1 VEESMGGWVSR
12 EEASVHYP
20 GTEPFEPALKWTP
33 ALRDG
38 GCRFIGDFEKWL
50 PLENFS
56 NAEWIRRQWVEMFL
70 N

>member
-20 GTEPFEPALKWTP
+20 GTEPFETALKWTP

-38 GCRFIGDFEKWL
+38 GCRLIGDFREVAAFGKL
-50 PLENFS
+50 
-56 NAEWIRRQWVEMFL
+56 Q
-70 N
+70 